1 MRGRPARPSLFYF
14 MAEKIEDKLIQE
26 IIRRFGTPAVEL
38 HYKSAWQLL
47 VAVILSAQCTDERV
61 NMTTQALF
69 SEFPDINDYTTMDGS
84 DLEPLIYSTGFYK
97 NKARHIIGAAR
108 YLTEHH
114 GGKVPETM
122 EELLRVPGV
131 GRKTANVILSA
142 WFRKADGIVV
152 DTHVKRVSLRLGLT
166 RSSQPEFI
174 EKDLMARFPQKEWNL
189 LSIGLVLF
197 GRYFC
202 TARKPRCSDCLLIE
216 ECRYDKKTL

>member
-1 MRGRPARPSLFYF
+1 MKKTKE
-14 MAEKIEDKLIQE
+14 EKVIEE
-26 IIRRFGTPAVEL
+26 ILRRFGAPAVEL
-38 HYKSAWQLL
+38 RYESAWQLL

-61 NMTTQALF
+61 NMTTQTLF
-69 SEFPDINDYTTMDGS
+69 SKYPDITDYTHMETGE
-84 DLEPLIYSTGFYK
+84 LEPLIYSTGFYK

-108 YLTEHH
+108 YLAEHH
-114 GGKVPETM
+114 GGRVPGSM
-122 EELLRVPGV
+122 EELTRIPGV

-142 WFRKADGIVV
+142 WFKKADGIVV

-166 RSSQPEFI
+166 GSAQPEKV
-174 EKDLMARFPQKEWNL
+174 EKDLMARFPRKTWTL

-202 TARKPRCSDCLLIE
+202 TARKPRCRECLLTE